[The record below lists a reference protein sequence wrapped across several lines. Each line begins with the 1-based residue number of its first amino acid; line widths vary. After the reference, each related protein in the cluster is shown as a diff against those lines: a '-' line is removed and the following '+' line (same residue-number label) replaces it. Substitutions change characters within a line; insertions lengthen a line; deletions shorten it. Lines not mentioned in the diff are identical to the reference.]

1 VVSVFKRFTER
12 ARHVVVLAQD
22 EARLLGHNY
31 IGTEHLLLGTLR
43 EAEGIGAQ
51 ALSALS
57 VDIDTMRVLLGEMVG
72 RSESEPSGHL
82 PFTPRAKKVLELSLR
97 EALELQDSYIGT
109 EHILLG
115 LMREGE
121 GLAVQML
128 SRQGVDKQSVREKVI
143 ELLAGEA
150 GREPEPEPGPPRTD
164 LHSRLDQLAQRLD
177 RIESLLNRLLNAQNA
192 PSQTQNPVPEIQN
205 PAPERQHPPSQG
217 QTPVPESQQ
226 PPSESHRQPLPEQD
240 PAPETPPAEGTGDA

>member
-1 VVSVFKRFTER
+1 
-12 ARHVVVLAQD
+12 
-22 EARLLGHNY
+22 
-31 IGTEHLLLGTLR
+31 
-43 EAEGIGAQ
+43 
-51 ALSALS
+51 
-57 VDIDTMRVLLGEMVG
+57 
-72 RSESEPSGHL
+72 
-82 PFTPRAKKVLELSLR
+82 VLELSLR

-143 ELLAGEA
+143 ELLADEA
-150 GREPEPEPGPPRTD
+150 GREPEPGPPRPD

-192 PSQTQNPVPEIQN
+192 PSQTQNPAPEIPQPPSQTQNPPSETQN
-205 PAPERQHPPSQG
+205 PAPE
-217 QTPVPESQQ
+217 TQQ